1 MTIPSIGSEAE
12 AVTEGETE
20 SQTTA
25 EGSTSVLQTESG
37 SDGEL
42 YRVQGTPPATEVALR
57 LRSIMANHHVSIG
70 PAIDLMLD
78 GFAEGYRQSEEEP
91 TQPMKDMMAELGY
104 LRSSYT
110 GALRLKTVYDKFNQ
124 YLPGTARLDAD
135 TGTTNGTAEGY
146 TDYQYQVDQGK
157 MVDDLIAMAGSS
169 GEYDDNAM
177 IAQFNKTDLR
187 KFFGLT
193 RGQKP
198 PFALTDSQLA
208 ALNNT
213 VISTQWFQDAL
224 NPNRGGNT

>member
-1 MTIPSIGSEAE
+1 
-12 AVTEGETE
+12 
-20 SQTTA
+20 
-25 EGSTSVLQTESG
+25 
-37 SDGEL
+37 
-42 YRVQGTPPATEVALR
+42 
-57 LRSIMANHHVSIG
+57 MANHHVSIG

-91 TQPMKDMMAELGY
+91 TQPMKDMMDELGY

-135 TGTTNGTAEGY
+135 TGTTNGTAEGD
-146 TDYQYQVDQGK
+146 TEGGVNPDKYQADQGK
-157 MVDDLIAMAGSS
+157 MVDDLIAMAQSNLDPS
-169 GEYDDNAM
+169 LSPYDDNAM
-177 IAQFNKTDLR
+177 ITQFNKTDLR

-198 PFALTDSQLA
+198 PFALTDSQLV

-213 VISTQWFQDAL
+213 VLSTQWFQNAL
-224 NPNRGGNT
+224 NPNRGGHI